1 MDSAIH
7 QINIF
12 PLDSAIAFPDI
23 YPVDSDFFIRWI
35 ALSSFST
42 TGARPVLIFN
52 MSTHQQNTLLA
63 VTISNLPEN
72 PEKGFFADSLVLS
85 YSSFQLTLKNTR
97 SKHTKKP
104 RKEPF

>member
-7 QINIF
+7 QINLCPF
-12 PLDSAIAFPDI
+12 DSATGFPGI
-23 YPVDSDFFIRWI
+23 YPLDSDFFFSPMDSTR
-35 ALSSFST
+35 SSFLT

-52 MSTHQQNTLLA
+52 MITHTPA
-63 VTISNLPEN
+63 KYTVTITNLPEN

-97 SKHTKKP
+97 SKHTN
-104 RKEPF
+104 